1 MGANG
6 STRRVSFG
14 KDHQERVTVLQGMRL
29 SENLVSRMKD
39 LPQPLSKPSNSVPAG
54 PDQQGG
60 DGLTLKHS
68 STEEQMY
75 RRYEKE
81 KAMVQEELSKLAQ
94 QEQMVAVADLKEHVI
109 SPEEQQEIKE
119 LTSQLEK
126 KEADL
131 QRLEAFYKEQ
141 LELIEQKHVD
151 YYRFASAQFNEE
163 ATIAD
168 TRVKMRN
175 YEPLCINLQ
184 SQILNCYQENPQ
196 LTLKCSTFAKEY
208 RHCIREAQKMLLVN
222 HG

>member
-14 KDHQERVTVLQGMRL
+14 KDDQERVTVLQGLRL

-39 LPQPLSKPSNSVPAG
+39 LPQPSSKSPNSNTAG
-54 PDQQGG
+54 PDPR
-60 DGLTLKHS
+60 DSVTLKQS
-68 STEEQMY
+68 GIEEELF
-75 RRYEKE
+75 RRCEKE
-81 KAMVQEELSKLAQ
+81 EAMVKEELSKLAQ
-94 QEQMVAVADLKEHVI
+94 QEQMVAVVDLKEHVI
-109 SPEEQQEIKE
+109 SSKEQQNIKQ
-119 LTSQLEK
+119 LASQLEK

-141 LELIEQKHVD
+141 LELIEQKHAD
-151 YYRFASAQFNEE
+151 YYRLASVQFDEE

-175 YEPLCINLQ
+175 YEPVCVNLQ

-196 LTLKCSTFAKEY
+196 VTLKCSTFAKEY

>member
-6 STRRVSFG
+6 STRRVSFT
-14 KDHQERVTVLQGMRL
+14 KDNQERVTVLQGMRL

-39 LPQPLSKPSNSVPAG
+39 LPQPLSKSSSSVSAE

-60 DGLTLKHS
+60 DSVTLKHS
-68 STEEQMY
+68 GTEEQLY

-81 KAMVQEELSKLAQ
+81 KAMVKEELSKLAE
-94 QEQMVAVADLKEHVI
+94 QEQVVAIADLKEHVI
-109 SPEEQQEIKE
+109 SAGEQQNK
-119 LTSQLEK
+119 QLN
-126 KEADL
+126 A
-131 QRLEAFYKEQ
+131 
-141 LELIEQKHVD
+141 D
-151 YYRFASAQFNEE
+151 YYRLASAQFNEE

-175 YEPLCINLQ
+175 YEPLCANLQ

-208 RHCIREAQKMLLVN
+208 RRCIREAQMLLVN